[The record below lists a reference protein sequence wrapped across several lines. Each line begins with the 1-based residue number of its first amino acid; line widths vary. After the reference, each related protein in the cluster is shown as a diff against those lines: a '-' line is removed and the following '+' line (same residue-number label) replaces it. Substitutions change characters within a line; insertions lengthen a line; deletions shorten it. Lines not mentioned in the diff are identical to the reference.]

1 MHSCA
6 GPATAAP
13 GGAARGGR
21 LISGCPRRPRMST
34 EIDAGR
40 DTYLFTHGRQDLE
53 EKAIAA
59 LLSRGFARD
68 KIVAA
73 RPDKAGEPGD
83 YMAMLWMPPNP
94 DHIKVQRITAVEPA
108 EPVGMIGVWKGVSK
122 DDLFT
127 VPLG

>member
-1 MHSCA
+1 MINRA
-6 GPATAAP
+6 
-13 GGAARGGR
+13 
-21 LISGCPRRPRMST
+21 PRRPRMSS
-34 EIDAGR
+34 EIDASR
-40 DTYLFTHGRQDLE
+40 DAYLFTHGRKDLE

-59 LLSRGFARD
+59 LESKGFARD
-68 KIVAA
+68 KITAA

-108 EPVGMIGVWKGVSK
+108 EPVGMIGVWKGVK
-122 DDLFT
+122 RDDLFT

>member
-1 MHSCA
+1 MIN
-6 GPATAAP
+6 
-13 GGAARGGR
+13 R
-21 LISGCPRRPRMST
+21 PRRRPPVSS

-40 DTYLFTHGRQDLE
+40 DAYLFTHGRSDLE

-59 LLSRGFARD
+59 LVSRGFARE
-68 KIVAA
+68 KITVA
-73 RPDKAGEPGD
+73 RPDKAGQPGD

>member
-1 MHSCA
+1 
-6 GPATAAP
+6 
-13 GGAARGGR
+13 
-21 LISGCPRRPRMST
+21 MSS

-40 DTYLFTHGRQDLE
+40 DAYLFTHGRSDLKE
-53 EKAIAA
+53 RAIAA
-59 LLSRGFARD
+59 LVAKGFARE
-68 KIVAA
+68 KIVDA

-127 VPLG
+127 VPLA

>member
-1 MHSCA
+1 MWPIDECA
-6 GPATAAP
+6 PVRRGS
-13 GGAARGGR
+13 GGLGR
-21 LISGCPRRPRMST
+21 LISGPAPPAGMSS

-40 DTYLFTHGRQDLE
+40 DVYLFTHGRQDLE
-53 EKAIAA
+53 EKAAAA
-59 LLSRGFARD
+59 LVSKGFSRD

-94 DHIKVQRITAVEPA
+94 DHIKVQKITKVEPV
-108 EPVGMIGVWKGVSK
+108 EPEGMIGVWKGVSK

-127 VPLG
+127 VQLG